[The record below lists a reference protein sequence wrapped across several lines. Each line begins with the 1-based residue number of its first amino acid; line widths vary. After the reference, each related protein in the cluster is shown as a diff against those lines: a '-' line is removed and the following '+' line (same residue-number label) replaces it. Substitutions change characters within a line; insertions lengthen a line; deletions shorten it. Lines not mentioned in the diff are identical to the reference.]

1 MTNQKIAATLPQ
13 SSIHPMTS
21 ESVARFLNE
30 AGRYPL
36 LTPTEEIEL
45 SRRVARYQELTQV
58 DRELTKTEQRQLK
71 NGLKARE
78 RLVKCNLRLV
88 VHISKRFAP
97 RIRSAGMDHVDLI
110 QEGAIGL
117 QRAAELFDG
126 TKGYKF
132 STYAYW
138 WIRQSMSRALEMQDR
153 AVRVPS
159 NALEKMNRALKAQHE
174 FTQAHG
180 RKATIEELAE
190 LTETTPENLRLIIER
205 SGYHTSLDGLAVE
218 DGTALVDMLSDDED
232 LYDNLQLD
240 WRSDDFER
248 AFQQLDET
256 DRYVIKNY
264 YGLFGIEPIAL
275 GAISKL
281 LGCSRERVRQRKDR
295 ALNKMFKYLKHSI
308 PAQHTSQLTL
318 IQ

>member
-1 MTNQKIAATLPQ
+1 MTNDTV
-13 SSIHPMTS
+13 SHFM
-21 ESVARFLNE
+21 NE

-45 SRRVARYQELTQV
+45 SRRVARCQELMQLE
-58 DRELTKTEQRQLK
+58 RELTKTEQRQLK
-71 NGLKARE
+71 SGLKARE
-78 RLVKCNLRLV
+78 RLVKCNLRLLI
-88 VHISKRFAP
+88 HISKRFAP
-97 RIRSAGMDHVDLI
+97 RIRSAGMDHIDLI

-138 WIRQSMSRALEMQDR
+138 WIRQAMTRALEMQDR
-153 AVRVPS
+153 AVRVPT
-159 NALEKMNRALKAQHE
+159 NALEKMNRALKMQHE
-174 FTQAHG
+174 FTQANG
-180 RKATIEELAE
+180 RKATIEELAA

-205 SGYHTSLDGLAVE
+205 SGYHTSLDSLAIE
-218 DGTALVDMLSDDED
+218 DGTALVDMLTDNED

-248 AFQQLDET
+248 AFHQLDET
-256 DRYVIKNY
+256 DRVIIKKY
-264 YGLFGIEPIAL
+264 YGLFGIEPITL
-275 GAISKL
+275 GAIGKQL
-281 LGCSRERVRQRKDR
+281 ECSRERVRQRKDR
-295 ALNKMFKYLKHSI
+295 ALNKMFHYLKYSI
-308 PAQHTSQLTL
+308 PVQHTSQLTL

>member
-1 MTNQKIAATLPQ
+1 
-13 SSIHPMTS
+13 MTS
-21 ESVARFLNE
+21 DTVSHFMNE

-45 SRRVARYQELTQV
+45 SRRVTQCQELMQLE
-58 DRELTKTEQRQLK
+58 RELTKTEQRQLK
-71 NGLKARE
+71 SGLKARE
-78 RLVKCNLRLV
+78 RLVKCNLRLLI
-88 VHISKRFAP
+88 HISKRFAP

-138 WIRQSMSRALEMQDR
+138 WIRQAMTRALEMQDR
-153 AVRVPS
+153 AVRVPT
-159 NALEKMNRALKAQHE
+159 NALEKMNRALKMQHE
-174 FTQAHG
+174 FTQANG
-180 RKATIEELAE
+180 RKATIEELAA

-205 SGYHTSLDGLAVE
+205 SGYHTSLDGPAIE
-218 DGTALVDMLSDDED
+218 DGTALVDMLSDNED
-232 LYDNLQLD
+232 LYDNLELD

-248 AFQQLDET
+248 AFHQLDET
-256 DRYVIKNY
+256 DKMIIKKY
-264 YGLFGIEPIAL
+264 YGLFGIEPITL
-275 GAISKL
+275 GAIGKQL
-281 LGCSRERVRQRKDR
+281 KCSRERVRQRKDR
-295 ALNKMFKYLKHSI
+295 ALNKMFHYLKHSI
-308 PAQHTSQLTL
+308 PIQHTSQLTL